1 MTSGKIFIPIGL
13 SRSFTINVKPE
24 DTALSV
30 GSGSL
35 EVFATPSMIALME
48 KASLEAVN
56 EYIPDSYTSVGI
68 RLEVNH
74 FKASK
79 IGSEI
84 RFESCLIK
92 TDDKKLTF
100 EVKASENN
108 EIIGKGTHDRFIV
121 EKEKFMK
128 KLI

>member
-1 MTSGKIFIPIGL
+1 MASGKISMPIGL
-13 SRSFTINVKPE
+13 SRSFTIIVKPA
-24 DTALSV
+24 DTALNV

-48 KASLEAVN
+48 KASLEAVC
-56 EYIPDSYTSVGI
+56 EFIPDSYTSVGI
-68 RLEVNH
+68 RIEVSH
-74 FKASK
+74 LKASI

-84 RFESCLIK
+84 RIESCLVK
-92 TDDKKLTF
+92 TDDRKLSF
-100 EVKASENN
+100 EIKASENN